1 MTEQT
6 EADNDNVAT
15 EPNAPNSHSPS
26 KSKPNATN
34 SEAPAKPPKKRRKV
48 NHGKPSMLCTRE
60 CIRNPANPYARFQHA
75 STADVR

>member
-1 MTEQT
+1 MTESKET
-6 EADNDNVAT
+6 ERDRDAS
-15 EPNAPNSHSPS
+15 EINASKSLSPS

-48 NHGKPSMLCTRE
+48 NHGKPSTLCTHKGHRDL
-60 CIRNPANPYARFQHA
+60 ANLYAFMQHA